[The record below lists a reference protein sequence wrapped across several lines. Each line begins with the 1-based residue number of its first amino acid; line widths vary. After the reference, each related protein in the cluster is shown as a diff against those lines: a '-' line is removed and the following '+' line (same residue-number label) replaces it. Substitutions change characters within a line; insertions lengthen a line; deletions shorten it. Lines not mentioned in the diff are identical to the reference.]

1 LAYSRTP
8 APPAS
13 RCAWCEHQF
22 DDADDRLA
30 GRTRC
35 GRCGVATTSP
45 WPSDAQLGEAYAD
58 WYRPANG
65 RFSGLGDKLLRR
77 SRSVL
82 ADRLHRVLP
91 RGPVLDVG
99 AGDGTLVRAFVRH
112 GREAVGVD
120 PYASANHPHVRDV
133 ELEEMDGNWS
143 AVIFW
148 HSLEHLREP
157 VRALRHAATLAA
169 PGGVLVVAVP
179 NAASLQARTFGDR
192 WLHLDVPRHLV
203 HISPPALVSAIEA
216 AGFRVMRVSYL
227 RGGQV
232 VFGWLHGLV
241 GKFFPGHPD
250 LYDAI
255 RRSEARQ
262 AAQSPLFRLYTLAAA
277 VITLPAALVATGFEV
292 AARAGGTIYVEA
304 RREPDQEP
312 AATA

>member
-1 LAYSRTP
+1 
-8 APPAS
+8 
-13 RCAWCEHQF
+13 
-22 DDADDRLA
+22 
-30 GRTRC
+30 
-35 GRCGVATTSP
+35 
-45 WPSDAQLGEAYAD
+45 
-58 WYRPANG
+58 
-65 RFSGLGDKLLRR
+65 
-77 SRSVL
+77 
-82 ADRLHRVLP
+82 
-91 RGPVLDVG
+91 
-99 AGDGTLVRAFVRH
+99 
-112 GREAVGVD
+112 
-120 PYASANHPHVRDV
+120 
-133 ELEEMDGNWS
+133 
-143 AVIFW
+143 
-148 HSLEHLREP
+148 
-157 VRALRHAATLAA
+157 
-169 PGGVLVVAVP
+169 
-179 NAASLQARTFGDR
+179 
-192 WLHLDVPRHLV
+192 
-203 HISPPALVSAIEA
+203 VSAIEA